1 MMVDF
6 DAFDSFDSKPATAT
20 ISDKLLDAAGITVD
34 RLPMLHVIFDR
45 VATHCADGLRHLSAS
60 PSYFSVSNIESGR
73 IGDILE
79 FYESNAVAAMFH
91 AVEWDTRILVGFDRD
106 FIFTMVEVLFG
117 SDGTEPPIDEERN
130 FSNIEMRVAQTLFDE
145 AGKALQAAFAQVAP
159 TTFKLERIETRMDFA
174 IIGRR
179 NNLSVVSK
187 LLIQALGRGGEMFV
201 IIPQSALS
209 PMRQSLAHV
218 LSGDSAGVD
227 PRWTKQMQN
236 EVQRTKVDLRA
247 ILEERLITLGE
258 VAEFKVGQLLELQ
271 ATPRSQVRLECNGQ
285 ALFACQLGQSGGSYT
300 LRVEDV
306 IDEQQEFIDALHGH

>member
-1 MMVDF
+1 MMIDF
-6 DAFDSFDSKPATAT
+6 DTFDTKPATT
-20 ISDKLLDAAGITVD
+20 GISDKLLDAAGITVD

-117 SDGTEPPIDEERN
+117 SDGTEPPIDDERN

-145 AGKALQAAFAQVAP
+145 AGKALQAAFSQVAP

-209 PMRQSLAHV
+209 PMRQALAHV
-218 LSGDSAGVD
+218 LSGDGAGVD
-227 PRWTKQMQN
+227 PRWTKQMQG
-236 EVQRTKVDLRA
+236 EVQRTRVDLRA

-258 VAEFKVGQLLELQ
+258 VAEFKVGQVLELQ

-285 ALFACQLGQSGGSYT
+285 ALFACQLGQSSGSYT

-306 IDEQQEFIDALHGH
+306 IDQQQEFIDALHGH

>member
-1 MMVDF
+1 MMMIDF
-6 DAFDSFDSKPATAT
+6 DAFDTKPATT
-20 ISDKLLDAAGITVD
+20 GISDKLLDAAGITVD

-79 FYESNAVAAMFH
+79 YYESNAVAAMFH

-130 FSNIEMRVAQTLFDE
+130 FSNIEMRVAQTLFEE
-145 AGKALQAAFAQVAP
+145 AGKALQAAFSQVAP

-209 PMRQSLAHV
+209 PMRQALAHV
-218 LSGDSAGVD
+218 LSGDGAGVD
-227 PRWTKQMQN
+227 PRWTKQMQG
-236 EVQRTKVDLRA
+236 EVQRTRVDLRA

-258 VAEFKVGQLLELQ
+258 VAEFKVGQVLELQ

-285 ALFACQLGQSGGSYT
+285 ALFACQLGQSSGSYT

-306 IDEQQEFIDALHGH
+306 IDQQQEFIDALHGH

>member
-1 MMVDF
+1 MMIDF
-6 DAFDSFDSKPATAT
+6 DTFDTKPAGNG

-117 SDGTEPPIDEERN
+117 SDGAEPPVDEERN

-145 AGKALQAAFAQVAP
+145 AGKALQAAFGQVAP

-179 NNLSVVSK
+179 NNLSVVAK

-218 LSGDSAGVD
+218 LSGDGTGVD

-236 EVQRTKVDLRA
+236 EVQRTRVDLRA

-258 VAEFKVGQLLELQ
+258 VAEFKVGQILELQ

-285 ALFACQLGQSGGSYT
+285 ALFACQLGQSSGSYT

>member
-1 MMVDF
+1 MMIDF
-6 DAFDSFDSKPATAT
+6 DTFDTKPAASA

-34 RLPMLHVIFDR
+34 RLPILHVIFDR

-79 FYESNAVAAMFH
+79 YYESNAVAAMFH

-106 FIFTMVEVLFG
+106 FIFTMIEVLFG

-145 AGKALQAAFAQVAP
+145 AGKALQAAFSQVAP

-209 PMRQSLAHV
+209 PMRQALAHV
-218 LSGDSAGVD
+218 LSGDGAGVD
-227 PRWTKQMQN
+227 PRWTKQMQG
-236 EVQRTKVDLRA
+236 EVQRTRVDLRA

-258 VAEFKVGQLLELQ
+258 VAEFKVGQVLKLQ
-271 ATPRSQVRLECNGQ
+271 ATPRSQVRLECNGE

-306 IDEQQEFIDALHGH
+306 IDQQQEFIDALHGH